1 MERKEKLYKI
11 IDELDESVELLG
23 YSLVDRMLYL
33 EERLFELEKLPF
45 IQVHPSNPFKQRE
58 LPARKLYISFLQQY
72 NIVVKTILKMVG
84 VNADGDDETVK
95 EFKKYLNQLNSLL
108 AGDDE

>member
-11 IDELDESVELLG
+11 IGELDESVHLIG

-45 IQVHPSNPFKQRE
+45 IQVHPTNKFKQRE
-58 LPARKLYISFLQQY
+58 LPARKMYVPLLQQY
-72 NIVVKTILKMVG
+72 QLTLKTILKLVG
-84 VNADGDDETVK
+84 VNAGDDEATA
-95 EFKKYLNQLNSLL
+95 EFKKYLVTLNKALS
-108 AGDDE
+108 GE